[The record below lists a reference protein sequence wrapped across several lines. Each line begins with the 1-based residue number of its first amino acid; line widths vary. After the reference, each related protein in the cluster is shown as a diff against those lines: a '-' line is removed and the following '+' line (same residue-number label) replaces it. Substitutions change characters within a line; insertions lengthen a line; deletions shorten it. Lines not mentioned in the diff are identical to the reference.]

1 MNFACD
7 IDGVLD
13 AFPTEM
19 LALCSSLQAG
29 ANHVYIITGVEEDAV
44 TKEDVASKEAY
55 LIGLGFGK
63 GSYFKLIVL
72 PKPHD
77 VNKAKAIKDND
88 IAMLFDNSK
97 ENLRAAKGLCPCW
110 LLWQTK
116 ED

>member
-1 MNFACD
+1 MNFAFD

-13 AFPTEM
+13 AFPAEM
-19 LALCSSLQAG
+19 LAVCSSLQAG

-44 TKEDVASKEAY
+44 TKEDVANKEAY

-77 VNKAKAIKDND
+77 TNKAKAIEDND
-88 IAMLFDNSK
+88 IAMLFDNNK
-97 ENLRAAKGLCPCW
+97 DNVKAAKSLCPCW
-110 LLWQTK
+110 LLWNTK
-116 ED
+116 EG